1 MSHANVYHGPVSD
14 VTHRPAPDQLTI
26 DELAR
31 DAGMTVRNI
40 RAHQSRGLLPPPD
53 VRGRT
58 GYYGREHLARLE
70 LIKEMQAEGFNLE
83 AIRRLLPQTGGS
95 SEEVLRFTRT
105 VREPFEDEEPE
116 IVDVME
122 LGRRWGA
129 VDDPNLDALER
140 AQRLGLIR
148 HLGDGTFEELS
159 PRLGRAGQELVELGI
174 PVERGLDVVEVVRG
188 YAEGVAE
195 CFVELFLDEIWK
207 PFDEAGRPEARWPEV
222 QAALERLRPLA
233 SEALLAVFGLVM
245 TQTTEEA
252 MGKELGRLGDEA
264 HDAAA

>member
-1 MSHANVYHGPVSD
+1 VSD
-14 VTHRPAPDQLTI
+14 VTEGALNASHQLTI

-31 DAGMTVRNI
+31 QAGMTVRNI
-40 RAHQSRGLLPPPD
+40 RAHQSRGLLPPPE

-83 AIRRLLPQTGGS
+83 AIRRLLPQAGGS

-105 VREPFEDEEPE
+105 VREPFEEEESE

-129 VDDPNLDALER
+129 LDDPDLGALER
-140 AQRLGLIR
+140 AQALGLIR

-159 PRLGRAGQELVELGI
+159 PRLARAGRELVDLGI
-174 PVERGLDVVEVVRG
+174 PMDRGLDVVEVVR
-188 YAEGVAE
+188 AHAQGVAE
-195 CFVELFLDEIWK
+195 CFVELFLEEILK
-207 PFDEAGRPEARWPEV
+207 PFVEAGRPESRWPEV

-233 SEALLAVFGLVM
+233 SDALMAVFGLVM
-245 TQTTEEA
+245 TETTEEA
-252 MGKELGRLGDEA
+252 MGKEIGRLGDEA
-264 HDAAA
+264 PAAPL